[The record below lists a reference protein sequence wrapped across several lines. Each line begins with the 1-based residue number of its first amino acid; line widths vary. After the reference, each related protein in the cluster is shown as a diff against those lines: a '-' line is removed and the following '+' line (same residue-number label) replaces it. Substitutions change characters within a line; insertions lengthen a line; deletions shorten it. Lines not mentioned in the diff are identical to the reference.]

1 MSTTTKPTCPWC
13 NKKITKRKR
22 INGQLCCRHCH
33 KPVHEINGFFS
44 TEKRP
49 SLSVELWKHFAYR
62 VSIKEG
68 QDISLPEGSPP
79 WIKELGLAIGL
90 LKRCGGDIDIATETI
105 NQCFQHK
112 SLAWKTRTSLLHCLG
127 PDFRLAHATAK
138 KVVALRRADE
148 EIVARSMASSSIQ
161 VNMPTF

>member
-1 MSTTTKPTCPWC
+1 MPTSLKPICPRC
-13 NKKITKRKR
+13 SEEIGRRKR
-22 INGQLCCRHCH
+22 ISGVLCCPHCAQ
-33 KPVHEINGFFS
+33 PVYEINGFFS

-49 SLSVELWKHFAYR
+49 ALSVEIWEHFVYR

-68 QDISLPEGSPP
+68 QDISLPEGSPS
-79 WIKELGLAIGL
+79 WIKELGFAISL
-90 LKRCGGDIDIATETI
+90 LKKCNGDIDIATETI

-127 PDFRLAHATAK
+127 PDFRLAHAAAK
-138 KVVALRRADE
+138 KVLALRRAAE
-148 EIVARSMASSSIQ
+148 VVVARGMAASVIQ